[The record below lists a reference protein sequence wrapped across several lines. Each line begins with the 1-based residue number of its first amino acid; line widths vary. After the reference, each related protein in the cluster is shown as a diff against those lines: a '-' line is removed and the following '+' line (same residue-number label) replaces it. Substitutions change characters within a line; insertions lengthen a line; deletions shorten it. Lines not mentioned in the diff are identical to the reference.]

1 MEMTVKPFLHLAD
14 IEKIINELLN
24 KGHLDEAGEVLGELM
39 FLAAKSTRFVGS
51 QIYVPGADALCTK
64 LGDAIGQP
72 VVIPRHLGDD
82 SGRVPLIIV
91 TELYAM
97 GGHSRIV
104 EDLLRLYPK
113 AQVITTGYFPRAS
126 KVADQLR
133 RALPTVDAL
142 QLPADTLSG
151 NIRRLRRLALD
162 RASMIFHIAHHHDVV
177 ANAAL
182 TGVSGIPTFFIHHS
196 DHRPSLGATIDRF
209 VHIDIAHHVLK
220 ICKNFLG
227 ERCVFWPQG
236 VQDHGQKRF
245 EYPLQNIVT
254 ATSGTASKFI
264 FQGSHGL
271 PEIIKSVFA
280 AGAQAHFHIGDL
292 GPAQLELI
300 QGALSSQGIELSR
313 WHHIPLVPSLW
324 QFLLT
329 SPVNLFIGSA
339 PLHGLRTAIEV
350 QGAGIPILPFCQTEN
365 GLLEDA
371 SHYPPGTSFWS
382 TSEELRLLIP
392 QVMKNHSECSK
403 AARQHYEINFSMK
416 GMKEAI
422 EQTRQRYLKIH

>member
-1 MEMTVKPFLHLAD
+1 VKPFLYFSD
-14 IEKIINELLN
+14 IEKRINELLN
-24 KGHLDEAGEVLGELM
+24 KGLLDEAGEALGDLT
-39 FLAAKSTRFVGS
+39 FLAATDTRFVGI

-72 VVIPRHLGDD
+72 IVIAPHLGDD

-91 TELYAM
+91 TELYAT

-113 AQVITTGYFPRAS
+113 AQVITTGYFPRVS
-126 KVADQLR
+126 KVADHLR
-133 RALPTVDAL
+133 RALPTVDTL

-220 ICKNFLG
+220 ICKHFLG

-245 EYPLQNIVT
+245 EYPPQNIVT
-254 ATSGTASKFI
+254 ATSGTANKFI
-264 FQGSHGL
+264 FEGPYGL
-271 PEIIKSVFA
+271 PRIIKSVFDG
-280 AGAQAHFHIGDL
+280 GAQEHFHIGDL
-292 GPAQLELI
+292 SPAQLKLI
-300 QGALSSQGIELSR
+300 QSALSNQGIGLSR

-329 SPVNLFIGSA
+329 SPINLFIGSA

-350 QGAGIPILPFCQTEN
+350 QGSGIPILPFRQTGS

-371 SHYPPGTSFWS
+371 SHYAAGTPFWN
-382 TSEELRLLIP
+382 TSEDLELLIP
-392 QVMKNHSECSK
+392 QVMKDHGGSSER
-403 AARQHYEINFSMK
+403 ARLHYEFSFSAKSMK
-416 GMKEAI
+416 DAI
-422 EQTRQRYLKIH
+422 EETRRGYLETH

>member
-1 MEMTVKPFLHLAD
+1 MKPFLNFSD
-14 IEKIINELLN
+14 IQKKINELLN
-24 KGHLDEAGEVLGELM
+24 KGLLDEAGEALGDLT
-39 FLAAKSTRFVGS
+39 FLAAKDTRYVGS
-51 QIYVPGADALCTK
+51 QIYVPGADSLCIK

-72 VVIPRHLGDD
+72 VVVASHLGDD
-82 SGRVPLIIV
+82 HGRVPLIVV
-91 TELYAM
+91 TELYAS

-151 NIRRLRRLALD
+151 NVKRLRRLALD

-182 TGVSGIPTFFIHHS
+182 SGVSGIPIFFIHHS
-196 DHRPSLGATIDRF
+196 DHRPSLGATINRF
-209 VHIDIAHHVLK
+209 IHIDIAHHVMK
-220 ICKNFLG
+220 ICKHFLG

-236 VQDHGQKRF
+236 VQDHGQKKF
-245 EYPLQNIVT
+245 EYPLESIVT

-264 FQGSHGL
+264 FEGSNGL
-271 PEIIKSVFA
+271 PDIIKSVFA

-292 GPAQLELI
+292 SPAQLELI
-300 QGALSSQGIELSR
+300 QGALSSQGTELTR
-313 WHHIPLVPSLW
+313 FHHIPLVPSLW

-329 SPVNLFIGSA
+329 SPINLFIGSA

-350 QGAGIPILPFCQTEN
+350 QGSGIPILPFRQTGN

-371 SHYPPGTSFWS
+371 SHYAAGTPFWN
-382 TSEELRLLIP
+382 TSEELELLIP
-392 QVMKNHSECSK
+392 QVMKDHGGSSER
-403 AARQHYEINFSMK
+403 ARLHYEFSFSAKSMK
-416 GMKEAI
+416 DAI
-422 EQTRQRYLKIH
+422 EETRRGYPQTH